1 MLPVRLRAM
10 VSPFG
15 WGGQHPALSLLAFG
29 RSSSFSSREA
39 GYRPPSDGAQFA
51 LSLAVDKNKLIAVR
65 HVKAGNRV
73 IPVELFRNEGGSV
86 AARCIIADADMPII
100 DGATADEAMAT
111 VEDALEGLLFAR
123 AGAP

>member
-1 MLPVRLRAM
+1 
-10 VSPFG
+10 
-15 WGGQHPALSLLAFG
+15 LLAFG
-29 RSSSFSSREA
+29 RASSILSPGQAIDPDAR
-39 GYRPPSDGAQFA
+39 GPGFA
-51 LSLAVDKNKLIAVR
+51 KSLPVDKNKLIAVR

-86 AARCIIADADMPII
+86 AARCIIADSDMPII

-123 AGAP
+123 AGAL